1 MKNNP
6 EENDLRID
14 TELEFDDE
22 LANLFAALDEVS
34 ASDELVDA
42 TLTRILGADEDK
54 AVDDADVDN
63 PASPTNLVGP
73 GIPEDTAASSNATT
87 ASAPKVTATEGG
99 KRTRNAKRSKW
110 RTIRVA
116 AIAAC
121 LAMALTG
128 GVAYATPASYYD
140 IVQDDITVT
149 LGVNC
154 FGVTVSATSNS
165 EAGAEIVKS
174 ANLCNV
180 SYEDSLARTIGQ
192 MEERNPEAPIEFGP
206 KNGERETVP
215 PHDSNNPNRNG
226 NTSNDSA
233 PNGSAPNGNTPNDGA
248 PNGNGNP
255 DSGNPNGDRPQDQGS
270 NTPGSADGPDNTGN
284 AGEVGTAS
292 NAGDPNNQ
300 HGQEQPGEPGGAGDV
315 NNTGDSN
322 EPDSQNNPND
332 SNAPN
337 VPSNPD
343 GEGRMPVRSTNA

>member
-63 PASPTNLVGP
+63 PASPTSLVGP

-110 RTIRVA
+110 RAIRVA

-174 ANLCNV
+174 ENLCNV

-206 KNGERETVP
+206 KNGERETIP
-215 PHDSNNPNRNG
+215 PRNPDNAPDGEKPQGLNSNNAG
-226 NTSNDSA
+226 N
-233 PNGSAPNGNTPNDGA
+233 PNDL
-248 PNGNGNP
+248 NNQGNP
-255 DSGNPNGDRPQDQGS
+255 DARPSEIQGQGQNHESGQAQ
-270 NTPGSADGPDNTGN
+270 
-284 AGEVGTAS
+284 
-292 NAGDPNNQ
+292 
-300 HGQEQPGEPGGAGDV
+300 GQEQPPTQNPGQSQSQEQ
-315 NNTGDSN
+315 NPS
-322 EPDSQNNPND
+322 PDPGQGQ
-332 SNAPN
+332 APN
-337 VPSNPD
+337 QPSNQDQQQSPEEPQGQD
-343 GEGRMPVRSTNA
+343 NGLDAFQQPQGQAQER

>member
-54 AVDDADVDN
+54 AVDDTDVDN
-63 PASPTNLVGP
+63 PASPTSLVGP
-73 GIPEDTAASSNATT
+73 GIPEDAAASSNATT

-110 RTIRVA
+110 RAIRVA

-174 ANLCNV
+174 ENLCNV

-206 KNGERETVP
+206 KNGERETIL

-226 NTSNDSA
+226 NASNDSA
-233 PNGSAPNGNTPNDGA
+233 PNGSAPNGNAPNGSA
-248 PNGNGNP
+248 PNGNGSPN
-255 DSGNPNGDRPQDQGS
+255 DGNPNDDRPQDQEP
-270 NTPGSADGPDNTGN
+270 NTTGNGNGPGNTGELGNTGN
-284 AGEVGTAS
+284 AG
-292 NAGDPNNQ
+292 NPNNQ
-300 HGQEQPGEPGGAGDV
+300 NGQDHPGEPGGADNVDNAG
-315 NNTGDSN
+315 NPN

-332 SNAPN
+332 SNTPN
-337 VPSNPD
+337 SLD